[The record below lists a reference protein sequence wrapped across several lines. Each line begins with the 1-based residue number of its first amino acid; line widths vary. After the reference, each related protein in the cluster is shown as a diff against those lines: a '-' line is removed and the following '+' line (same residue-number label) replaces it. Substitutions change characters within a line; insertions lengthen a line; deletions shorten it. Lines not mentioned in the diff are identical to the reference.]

1 MEHSR
6 PDPPPRSTADL
17 AADPTISDLAVRLF
31 AAISRGPHSLD
42 DLSACTPSPDDA
54 IRLALHELLDRDL
67 LKVADSRY
75 SARLSP
81 VSLFRPRRE
90 TLLSVLGKAEA
101 EGIGARFAEIMP
113 GLDPHDLPSLLSG
126 IPADGL
132 SREAIDA
139 ALRRAY
145 GKCALSGDMARK
157 SPILF
162 PDRLMARHVNECIAY
177 AKETAE

>member
-6 PDPPPRSTADL
+6 AEPPPRTTADL

-42 DLSACTPSPDDA
+42 DLSACTPSSDDA
-54 IRLALHELLDRDL
+54 IRLALHELLDRNL
-67 LKVADSRY
+67 LRVSDSRY
-75 SARLSP
+75 STRPTP
-81 VSLFRPRRE
+81 VSIFRPRKE
-90 TLLSVLGKAEA
+90 TMLSVLGKAEA
-101 EGIGARFAEIMP
+101 EEIGTRFAEIMP

-126 IPADGL
+126 MPADGL
-132 SREAIDA
+132 SSEAIDA

-145 GKCALSGDMARK
+145 GKCALSADMARK

-162 PDRLMARHVNECIAY
+162 PERLMARHVNECLAY